1 MMVEKKKSKTK
12 VVKRER
18 KERRFVAEQ
27 SKSSTTITLV
37 GMAGALALGAG
48 VYAQWIRDPAQP
60 WAQYLVAGG
69 ALVLGVSLWFGD
81 TSADPIRVGD
91 AGVATE
97 KGSELIRLAWCDMEH
112 IRIERGQLVLVGDEL
127 TLKIPLAAHG
137 KTASWILKEAVGRVP
152 DALDVKNRERDGL
165 PDPKEDDGELVRV
178 ENVQVAGRHC
188 AASDTPISMERDAR
202 VCPTCAQVYHREHV
216 PKKCVT
222 CDDTLG
228 PRAYAV

>member
-1 MMVEKKKSKTK
+1 MVEKKKTK
-12 VVKRER
+12 AKAVKRER

-27 SKSSTTITLV
+27 STSSTTVTVV

-69 ALVLGVSLWFGD
+69 ALVLGVALWFGD
-81 TSADPIRVGD
+81 TAADPIRVGD

-97 KGSELIRLAWCDMEH
+97 KGSDLIRLAWCDMEH

-127 TLKIPLAAHG
+127 TLKIPLSGHA
-137 KTASWILKEAVGRVP
+137 KTASWILKEAVERVP
-152 DALDVKNRERDGL
+152 DALDVKSRDRDTL
-165 PDPKEDDGELVRV
+165 PDPREDDGELVVV
-178 ENVQVAGRHC
+178 ENVQVTGRHC
-188 AASDTPISMERDAR
+188 ASSDTPISMERDAR
-202 VCPTCAQVYHREHV
+202 LCPTCAQVYHRDHV

-222 CDDTLG
+222 CGDALG
-228 PRAYAV
+228 VRAYVI